1 MVPCLPKAQMTS
13 SETSRTFQRLAD
25 ELEVLLG
32 GLPSRLHGLAPA
44 GGEEDAVEVT
54 GSQPGDPLG
63 QLGLHGRGVAP
74 HREERQLGRLLG
86 GDLGQVAPAVADLH
100 DEQPGEAVEDLPAAV
115 VPDVGALAARD
126 DGDRRLRVA
135 ALPCEVH
142 PEVVGGPARRHV
154 GGTGRVLL
162 DGSRHTSSVRPDAR
176 APHWQ
181 PVSYRPTLLTE

>member
-32 GLPSRLHGLAPA
+32 GLPRRLHGLAPA

-142 PEVVGGPARRHV
+142 PEVVGGLARRHV

-176 APHWQ
+176 APHG
-181 PVSYRPTLLTE
+181 SLSRTDLLS